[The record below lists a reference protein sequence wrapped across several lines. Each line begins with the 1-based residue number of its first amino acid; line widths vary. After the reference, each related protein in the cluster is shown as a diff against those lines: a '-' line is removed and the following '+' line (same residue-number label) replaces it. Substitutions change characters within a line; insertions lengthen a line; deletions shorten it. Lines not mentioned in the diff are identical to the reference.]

1 MVEQYVKAHSA
12 GAEYLPCGNGFCHP
26 LGWVDTPVGQE
37 MVYSHRSTYYT
48 KERFTE
54 GLHAHEYYEL
64 VIYVSGEVEYI
75 KENARTVPVGLTA
88 VCFPPGLMHTA
99 KLNAASHYER
109 YVMYFTPAFFTL
121 DGSCT
126 PMTAFAD
133 AEGSFALRIPEG
145 MVGEVRDILARAD
158 EAAASSTAY
167 AGLLLRA
174 HLTALFGLL
183 NSSAMQ
189 REQAH
194 ECADTIAA
202 VKQYIDR
209 EYATIVGICDI
220 AEAFF
225 YSREHLSRAFRQAYN
240 ISISKYLAKRRVMES
255 LPLLQKM
262 SVTDAALGVGFH
274 SQSAYIAAFRQHVGC
289 LPSVYKARYK

>member
-1 MVEQYVKAHSA
+1 MVEEYIKAHSE
-12 GAEYLPCGNGFCHP
+12 GEKYLPQGNGFCN
-26 LGWVDTPVGQE
+26 LKGWTDTPVGQE
-37 MVYSHRSTYYT
+37 MIYSHRSTYYT
-48 KERFTE
+48 KESFTE

-75 KENARTVPVGLTA
+75 KENARTAPTTLTA

-99 KLNAASHYER
+99 RLTAASRYER
-109 YVMYFTPAFFTL
+109 YVLYFTPAFFTL
-121 DGSCT
+121 DGICT

-133 AEGSFALRIPEG
+133 SEGSFAIRIPEG
-145 MVGEVRDILARAD
+145 MAGAVREILARAD
-158 EAAASSTAY
+158 EAAASAQPY
-167 AGLLLRA
+167 VGLLLRA
-174 HLTALFGLL
+174 HLTELFGIL

-209 EYATIVGICDI
+209 EYAAIAGISDIV
-220 AEAFF
+220 EAFF
-225 YSREHLSRAFRQAYN
+225 YSREHLSRAFRRAYN

-262 SVTDAALGVGFH
+262 NVTDAAFAVGFH
-274 SQSAYIAAFRQHVGC
+274 SQSAYIAAFRQHMGC
-289 LPSVYKARYK
+289 LPSAYKAKYK